1 VLPEFTRIHSYP
13 LEPIRQPGN
22 SPTAGCLLNAYS
34 KNVAYGWRADCPQP
48 DDRSYRHARCH

>member
-1 VLPEFTRIHSYP
+1 M
-13 LEPIRQPGN
+13 
-22 SPTAGCLLNAYS
+22 PTQRLLNAYSTPTQRLLNAYS